1 MSGRRR
7 QTRVTFVNSSGVLR
21 VSRDVIVEQSKYD
34 EFVAVSSEPGVPG
47 EVLTV
52 AFCGKHHRKIVTV
65 RVTASRPRLVN
76 GRVKHELQLKRVDSH
91 ADHGASERGT
101 AGSGSE

>member
-1 MSGRRR
+1 MSGRRN

-21 VSRDVIVEQSKYD
+21 VSRDVIVEKSKHN

-47 EVLTV
+47 DLLTI
-52 AFCGKHHRKIVTV
+52 AFCGNNDREIVTV

-76 GRVKHELQLKRVDSH
+76 GGVKHELQLKRVDCH
-91 ADHGASERGT
+91 ADHGADERGA